1 MANNFNI
8 CENWGL
14 RCYEQKMTEKSV
26 ILKCSMNRKGDDG
39 EYTAPIYIDVVC
51 SIVGDNQ
58 CDIARDDYA
67 KSFVDVWG
75 RFSVGDY
82 TNKNGDKIPTMTIF
96 ATKVAKRVRN
106 N

>member
-1 MANNFNI
+1 
-8 CENWGL
+8 
-14 RCYEQKMTEKSV
+14 
-26 ILKCSMNRKGDDG
+26 MNRKGDDG

-58 CDIARDDYA
+58 CDIVQDDYA